1 MSKVNG
7 NAFDLSLLKRV
18 MKYVRPYRTL
28 YWSALLITIVS
39 GFVSVI
45 RPLIIGIMV
54 GGLVVQPD
62 VKELTNYAWMVL
74 ALIFIEAVLQFFQS
88 YMSSKLGQLV
98 MRDIR
103 TELFAH
109 LVNFRLKFFDKTPIG
124 TLVTRCVSDIETMSQ
139 IFSEG
144 ILVIIGDVLK
154 LLAVLITMLI
164 LNWKA
169 TLIVCIPIPILLIA
183 TNIFKNAIK
192 KAFQQVRQQVAKLNA
207 FVQER
212 ITGMMIIQ
220 SFNREKIESE
230 KFRKI
235 NHEHRKAHIKSVWA
249 YSIFFPVVETLSALS
264 IALLILYPIFELKNE
279 DFDAKEAAMLFTW
292 FILFVHMLYRP
303 IRMLADRFNT
313 LQMGMVGSERVF
325 NLLDTHDT
333 ITDEG
338 TIKVPKIN
346 GHIVFEDVYFA
357 YNEPEY
363 VLNGLSFQVKAG
375 ESVAFVG
382 ATGAGKSSVIN
393 LLSRFYEFQKG
404 RILID
409 DVDLTHYELDSI
421 RANVAVV
428 LQDVF
433 LFSDSIHNNITLRN
447 ESISREEVIN
457 AAKKVGAHKFI
468 EKLPGGYDFY
478 VGERGGTLSV
488 GQRQLIAFIRAY
500 VYNPSILVLDEATSS
515 VDTETELLIQEAIE
529 KITEG
534 RTSIL
539 IAHRLSTVQKADRII
554 VLDHG
559 KILEEGNHKELMEKD
574 GQYKKLFDLQLKR

>member
-1 MSKVNG
+1 MT
-7 NAFDLSLLKRV
+7 
-18 MKYVRPYRTL
+18 YVQPYRFLFWT
-28 YWSALLITIVS
+28 ALFITVFS

-62 VKELTNYAWMVL
+62 VQELTIYAWIVL
-74 ALIFIEAVLQFFQS
+74 GLIFVEAVLQFFQS
-88 YMSSKLGQLV
+88 YMSSKIGQLV

-103 TELFAH
+103 SQLFARI
-109 LVNFRLKFFDKTPIG
+109 VNFRLKYFDKTPIG

-144 ILVIIGDVLK
+144 ILVIIGDILK
-154 LLAVLITMLI
+154 LFAVLITMLF

-169 TLIVCIPIPILLIA
+169 TLFVCIPIPFLLIA

-192 KAFQQVRQQVAKLNA
+192 KAFQQVRQQVARLNA

-220 SFNREKIESE
+220 SFNREEVESE

-235 NHEHRKAHIKSVWA
+235 NEEHRKAHIKSVWA

-264 IALLILYPIFELKNE
+264 IALLIFYPIMELSNE
-279 DFDAKEAAMLFTW
+279 SFDTREAAMLFTW

-325 NLLDTHDT
+325 NVLDTEEFIVDT
-333 ITDEG
+333 G
-338 TIKVPKIN
+338 TVKADKIKGEIL
-346 GHIVFEDVYFA
+346 FDDVHFA

-363 VLNGLSFQVKAG
+363 VLKGVSFHINAG

-393 LLSRFYEFQKG
+393 LLSRFYEFQRGK
-404 RILID
+404 ILID
-409 DVDLTHYELDSI
+409 GTDIRDFEIDTI
-421 RANVAVV
+421 RANIAVV

-433 LFSDSIHNNITLRN
+433 LFSDTIMNNITLRSPN
-447 ESISREEVIN
+447 VTREEVVA

-468 EKLPGGYDFY
+468 ERLPGGYDFY

-488 GQRQLIAFIRAY
+488 GQRQLVAFIRAY
-500 VYNPSILVLDEATSS
+500 VFNPSILILDEATSS
-515 VDTETELLIQEAIE
+515 VDTETELLIREAID
-529 KITEG
+529 KITAG
-534 RTSIL
+534 RTSVL

-554 VLDHG
+554 VLDKG
-559 KILEEGNHKELMEKD
+559 KILEEGTHRELLEKG
-574 GQYKKLFDLQLKR
+574 GQYRRLFDLQLKR

>member
-1 MSKVNG
+1 MNKTG

-18 MKYVRPYRTL
+18 MTYVQPYRFLFWT
-28 YWSALLITIVS
+28 ALFITVFS

-62 VKELTNYAWMVL
+62 VQELTIYAWIVL
-74 ALIFIEAVLQFFQS
+74 GLIFVEAVLQFFQS
-88 YMSSKLGQLV
+88 YMSSKIGQLV

-103 TELFAH
+103 SQLFARI
-109 LVNFRLKFFDKTPIG
+109 VNFRLKYFDKTPIG

-144 ILVIIGDVLK
+144 ILVIIGDILK
-154 LLAVLITMLI
+154 LFAVLITMLF

-169 TLIVCIPIPILLIA
+169 TLFVCIPIPFLLIA

-192 KAFQQVRQQVAKLNA
+192 KAFQQVRQQVARLNA

-220 SFNREKIESE
+220 SFNREEVESE

-235 NHEHRKAHIKSVWA
+235 NEEHRKAHIKSVWA

-264 IALLILYPIFELKNE
+264 IALLIFYPIMELSNE
-279 DFDAKEAAMLFTW
+279 SFDTREAAMLFTW

-325 NLLDTHDT
+325 NVLDTEEFIVDT
-333 ITDEG
+333 G
-338 TIKVPKIN
+338 TVKADKIKGEIL
-346 GHIVFEDVYFA
+346 FDDVHFA

-363 VLNGLSFQVKAG
+363 VLKGVSFHINAG

-393 LLSRFYEFQKG
+393 LLSRFYEFQRGK
-404 RILID
+404 ILID
-409 DVDLTHYELDSI
+409 GTDIRDFEIDTI
-421 RANVAVV
+421 RANIAVV

-433 LFSDSIHNNITLRN
+433 LFSDTIMNNITLRSPN
-447 ESISREEVIN
+447 VTREEVVA

-468 EKLPGGYDFY
+468 ERLPGGYDFY

-488 GQRQLIAFIRAY
+488 GQRQLVAFIRAY
-500 VYNPSILVLDEATSS
+500 VFNPSILILDEATSS
-515 VDTETELLIQEAIE
+515 VDTETELLIREAID
-529 KITEG
+529 KITAG
-534 RTSIL
+534 RTSVL

-554 VLDHG
+554 VLDKG
-559 KILEEGNHKELMEKD
+559 KILEEGTHRELLEKG
-574 GQYKKLFDLQLKR
+574 GQYRRLFDLQLKR

>member
-1 MSKVNG
+1 MSKANG
-7 NAFDLSLLKRV
+7 NAFGISLLKRV
-18 MKYVRPYRTL
+18 MKYVRPYRAL
-28 YWSALLITIVS
+28 YWSALLITIIS

-62 VKELTNYAWMVL
+62 VKELTNYAWIVL
-74 ALIFIEAVLQFFQS
+74 VLIFIEAVLQFFQS

-230 KFRKI
+230 KFRGI

-249 YSIFFPVVETLSALS
+249 YSVFFPVVETLSALS
-264 IALLILYPIFELKNE
+264 VALLILYPILELKNE
-279 DFDAKEAAMLFTW
+279 AFDKKEAAMLFTW

-325 NLLDTHDT
+325 NLLDTHDI
-333 ITDEG
+333 ITDKG
-338 TIKVPKIN
+338 TIKTNKIKGN
-346 GHIVFEDVYFA
+346 LVFENVHFA

-363 VLNGLSFQVKAG
+363 ILNGLSFKVNAG

-409 DVDLTHYELDSI
+409 DVDLTHYELDTI

-433 LFSDSIHNNITLRN
+433 LFSDSVHNNITLRN
-447 ESISREEVIN
+447 ETISREEVIN

-488 GQRQLIAFIRAY
+488 GQRQLLAFIRAY
-500 VYNPSILVLDEATSS
+500 VYNPSILILDEATSS

-559 KILEEGNHKELMEKD
+559 QIMEEGTHKELINKG
-574 GQYKKLFDLQLKR
+574 GQYKKLFDLQLKK